1 MMMMKIFT
9 ISTLLL
15 FSFPLFAQYA
25 GGEHIKADTVSIY
38 RVGRII
44 DGKNAYHVSW
54 GQKSRVFKSFTI
66 TDATGERKFFKSALN
81 AVEYLKGELIDISV
95 KKTGIGPKPVFRVN
109 LKNK

>member
-1 MMMMKIFT
+1 MEKIIIITSMF
-9 ISTLLL
+9 L
-15 FSFPLFAQYA
+15 FSLPVFSQYA
-25 GGEHIKADTVSIY
+25 GGEHIKADTVNIY

-81 AVEYLKGELIDISV
+81 AVEYLKGELIDISI
-95 KKTGIGPKPVFRVN
+95 KKTGIGPKPVFRV
-109 LKNK
+109 KIKY